1 MENQNNI
8 IMNINLRNALPIICK
23 ELIKATEFKFQQQP
37 LGCCYLI
44 GHCLAEGLINA
55 GFLAEEI
62 TGHLILKD
70 KLRKDVVYGS
80 GKYKGK
86 LAGYYHTWC
95 ILKDGEDT
103 LIIDP
108 SLQYNK
114 IALKKYFGIKLDVNL
129 PDILIS
135 NELQGNSYRYIQ
147 DEKLKIKSMEFLRT
161 VNIEVIKQLI
171 DCVTKTT
178 VEILNN

>member
-1 MENQNNI
+1 
-8 IMNINLRNALPIICK
+8 MNINLRNALPIICG
-23 ELIKATEFKFQQQP
+23 ELTNAIKFKFQQEP
-37 LGCCYLI
+37 FGCCYLM
-44 GHCLAEGLINA
+44 GHCLAEGLSNA
-55 GFLAEEI
+55 GFVAEEI

-70 KLRKDVVYGS
+70 KLRRDVVYGS

-95 ILKDGEDT
+95 ILKDGDDT

-129 PDILIS
+129 PGVLIT
-135 NELQGNSYRYIQ
+135 NELQGISYRYIQ
-147 DEKLKIKSMEFLRT
+147 DEKLRIKSKEFLRT
-161 VNIEVIKQLI
+161 VNIEAIKQLI

-178 VEILNN
+178 VEILKD